1 MISRRP
7 IPHRHLTP
15 RNLQAHPFACI
26 IPAAVCL
33 RSANQCHRC
42 CRCAK
47 LRNAVPLPFEGIGR
61 DSVRSFCQYTPI
73 LRSRRNM
80 QSAGKMLGGR
90 RAAATRRD
98 RCGRQGARVQARGG
112 GWQPRGEGRHA
123 IVDAECTIVDEVHVH
138 ARREAFL
145 RSM

>member
-7 IPHRHLTP
+7 IPHRHLIP

-33 RSANQCHRC
+33 RSGKSVSPLLQVREVPECRTAPIRGHRKGFC
-42 CRCAK
+42 PLLLSIYTDIAPAAQY
-47 LRNAVPLPFEGIGR
+47 AVGRKNVRRETRGR
-61 DSVRSFCQYTPI
+61 DETRPMWSTGRE
-73 LRSRRNM
+73 
-80 QSAGKMLGGR
+80 GGTGR
-90 RAAATRRD
+90 WVAAT
-98 RCGRQGARVQARGG
+98 
-112 GWQPRGEGRHA
+112 RGEGRHA